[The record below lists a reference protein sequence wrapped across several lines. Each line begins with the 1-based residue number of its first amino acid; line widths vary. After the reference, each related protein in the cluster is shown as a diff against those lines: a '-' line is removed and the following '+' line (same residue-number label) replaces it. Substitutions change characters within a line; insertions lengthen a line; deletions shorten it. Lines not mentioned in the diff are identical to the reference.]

1 MENRQKPQ
9 PNGEEYL
16 HKKIIKRNERRI
28 RSYDQWTQIET
39 KVKQLEKDLE
49 KNHIE
54 PITKQQLN
62 IARAKQRKKA
72 TRPDQVPNEAFIE
85 ADIKTKD
92 IYRQALN
99 NLMIT
104 QTIPEEWQEGKILW
118 LFI

>member
-1 MENRQKPQ
+1 M
-9 PNGEEYL
+9 
-16 HKKIIKRNERRI
+16 
-28 RSYDQWTQIET
+28 
-39 KVKQLEKDLE
+39 EKDLE
-49 KNHIE
+49 KTHIE